1 MGTTE
6 KKMYKVLRNVGVK
19 KSYIV
24 RARTI
29 EDLYLDEYDRR
40 LLLFYFEDEF
50 KLHLKDYQI
59 AKLDNLDALYKL
71 LAKHPIGSN

>member
-24 RARTI
+24 RARSI
-29 EDLYLDEYDRR
+29 DNLYLDEFDRK
-40 LLLFYFEDEF
+40 LLLFYFEGEF
-50 KLHLKDYQI
+50 KVRLNEKEI
-59 AKLDNLDALYKL
+59 VKLTNLSALNNL
-71 LAKHPIGSN
+71 LSGNRVFKN